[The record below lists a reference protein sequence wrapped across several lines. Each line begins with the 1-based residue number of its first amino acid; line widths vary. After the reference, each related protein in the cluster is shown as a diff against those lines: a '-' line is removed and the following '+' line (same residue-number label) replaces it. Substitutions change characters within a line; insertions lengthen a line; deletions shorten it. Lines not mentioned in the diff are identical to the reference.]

1 MPRLTEAQK
10 QAQKQRDDKELEM
23 SLERLHIPNV
33 TFGSEVVKVRGKGQ
47 SVKSIMAIPRG
58 GLVLAETALFSVD
71 NVGDPLT
78 DPNKWSIWIH
88 ANRNTQF
95 QDLASKDNPPSDE
108 SRFETN
114 NFEIRV
120 NSRGGHTYS
129 IFFKA
134 SRFNHSCIPNAYFA
148 WNPDLDGGKGQLTIY
163 AIQDIPF
170 DEEILINYRKGDCY
184 KRKDERQA
192 ELNNHYG
199 FVCGCPAC
207 LRHPGYEFGARS
219 DARRVRMRTLEAS
232 IISSTN
238 LNTPRARGAK
248 RENIN
253 ELIHNLKQEGIIYP
267 QLADAL
273 EELGKI
279 AHKELSVARDQ
290 RDKSAAA
297 YESYCYN
304 SALQIARDKLDLDV
318 CCTGFRSPIVLKA
331 LEFIRSLDR

>member
-1 MPRLTEAQK
+1 MPSLTEAQK

-33 TFGSEVVKVRGKGQ
+33 TFGCKVMQVRGKGQ
-47 SVKSIMAIPRG
+47 GVRSIMHIPRG
-58 GLVLAETALFSVD
+58 GLALAETALFSVD
-71 NVGDPLT
+71 NIRDPLT
-78 DPNKWSIWIH
+78 DHNKSSIWRH
-88 ANRNTQF
+88 ADENPQF
-95 QDLASKDNPPSDE
+95 RDLASKDDQPSDE
-108 SRFETN
+108 SRFQTN
-114 NFEIRV
+114 NFEISV
-120 NSRGGHTYS
+120 TSRNGHTHG

-148 WNPDLDGGKGQLTIY
+148 WNPELEGGKGQLTIY
-163 AIQDIPF
+163 AIQDIPAY
-170 DEEILINYRKGDCY
+170 DEILINYRKGDCY
-184 KRKDERQA
+184 MRKDARQA

-207 LRHPGYEFGARS
+207 LRRPGHEFGAGS

-232 IISSTN
+232 IIRSTN

-248 RENIN
+248 RQNIN
-253 ELIHNLKQEGIIYP
+253 ELIHNLKQEGSIYP

-279 AHKELSVARDQ
+279 AHKELSLARDQ

-297 YESYCYN
+297 YESYCHD

-318 CCTGFRSPIVLKA
+318 CCTGFRSPVFMKA

>member
-1 MPRLTEAQK
+1 MPRLTVAQK
-10 QAQKQRDDKELEM
+10 PAQTQRDDKELEM

-33 TFGSEVVKVRGKGQ
+33 TFGSEPVPVRGKGQ
-47 SVKSIMAIPRG
+47 GVVSTMDIPRG
-58 GLVLAETALFSVD
+58 GLVLAETALFSVN
-71 NVGDPLT
+71 NVGEPLT
-78 DPNKWSIWIH
+78 DRNKWSIWRH
-88 ANRNTQF
+88 ADLNPQF
-95 QDLASKDNPPSDE
+95 QDLASKDDLPSDE

-114 NFEIRV
+114 NFEISV
-120 NSRGGHTYS
+120 TSRNGHTYG

-134 SRFNHSCIPNAYFA
+134 SRFNHSCIPNAHFA

-192 ELNNHYG
+192 KLNDYYG
-199 FVCGCPAC
+199 FVCDCPTC
-207 LRHPGYEFGARS
+207 LRHPGHEYGARS
-219 DARRVRMRTLEAS
+219 DGRRVRMRTLEAS
-232 IISSTN
+232 IIRSTN

-279 AHKELSVARDQ
+279 AHKELSLAREQ
-290 RDKSAAA
+290 RGKSAAA
-297 YESYCYN
+297 YESYCHD
-304 SALQIARDKLDLDV
+304 SELQIARDKLDVDI
-318 CCTGFRSPIVLKA
+318 CCTGFRSPVALKA
-331 LEFIRSLDR
+331 LQFIRSLDR